1 MVKMLRPRLAET
13 KPRIKPATVSATMR
27 TRGSTWMAIRA
38 QALARD
44 CGLCQTCKAA
54 GRLRLACQVDHIR
67 ELADGGTDAL
77 GNLQSLCAPCHD
89 AKTRAAKAARAGQ
102 GRGD

>member
-1 MVKMLRPRLAET
+1 MVKMLQPRIKAMRPA
-13 KPRIKPATVSATMR
+13 IKPATVAAQVR

-38 QALARD
+38 EALARD

-77 GNLQSLCAPCHD
+77 ENLQSLCEPCHD